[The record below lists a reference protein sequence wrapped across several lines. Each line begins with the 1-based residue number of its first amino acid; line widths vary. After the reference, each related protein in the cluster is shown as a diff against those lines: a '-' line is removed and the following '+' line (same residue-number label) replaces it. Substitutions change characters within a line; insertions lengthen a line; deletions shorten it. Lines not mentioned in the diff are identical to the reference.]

1 MHENL
6 DYEVDICK
14 LKIHLVDGFLY
25 GVADFG
31 DLVDAPDVPGGVR
44 DADGGHVEAGP
55 VEARPLAQLLDDLH
69 HHSLPVALVTDLKK
83 LHLWSSLCQI

>member
-1 MHENL
+1 MKIL
-6 DYEVDICK
+6 LLKLTCK

-69 HHSLPVALVTDLKK
+69 HHSLPVALVTDLKN
-83 LHLWSSLCQI
+83 LYLCSSLCQI